1 MLSIL
6 KKKKT
11 DSFNLRDLLKDD
23 KALEEFISSLY
34 GRILDKLYGIYN
46 KKEYCSDDNVS
57 SSVRSLLNK
66 YGIKDPHFNFE
77 RILFWEVL
85 KPLQEED
92 HFRWGLK
99 PEYKTPLSKDR
110 IIDNL
115 LKKYF
120 PYLKTNLENELK

>member
-1 MLSIL
+1 
-6 KKKKT
+6 
-11 DSFNLRDLLKDD
+11 
-23 KALEEFISSLY
+23 
-34 GRILDKLYGIYN
+34 
-46 KKEYCSDDNVS
+46 
-57 SSVRSLLNK
+57 
-66 YGIKDPHFNFE
+66 
-77 RILFWEVL
+77 LFWEVL